1 MGVKN
6 IRRKGAAKSE
16 EKFLEKEKLE
26 EDNDT
31 VLFA

>member
-6 IRRKGAAKSE
+6 IRRKGAANCE

-26 EDNDT
+26 EDNDA